1 MIKIC
6 PARTRRAESARAVT
20 GRRCPHSGV
29 GKTFWRVDRFFFTK
43 TTVTRKRKVEK
54 SIPKCEMD
62 RLSGGYKRARDKI
75 WGHMAKN
82 GFSGREPS
90 FLAQKK
96 HPLLNSYHV
105 QATTRKSCAIK
116 KLPFSQINISLL
128 ANCGCFFWR
137 KKIGHKTLFG
147 KT

>member
-1 MIKIC
+1 ML
-6 PARTRRAESARAVT
+6 PLLADNALTV
-20 GRRCPHSGV
+20 GW
-29 GKTFWRVDRFFFTK
+29 GKTFWRVDRVFFFTK
-43 TTVTRKRKVEK
+43 TTVTRKRKVKK

-96 HPLLNSYHV
+96 HPLLNSNHV

-128 ANCGCFFWR
+128 ANCGCFFFW
-137 KKIGHKTLFG
+137 KKQIFGQKTLFG
-147 KT
+147 QT